1 MPVVMVNFHIEVL
14 LYGVCDYIF
23 TGNDFLDTSGL
34 TIEKIVAFFGF
45 AGFCGLRSSVLITLF
60 FFFKELKVM

>member
-1 MPVVMVNFHIEVL
+1 MPVVMGNFHIEVL

-34 TIEKIVAFFGF
+34 TIEKIVAFLALLDFVDYVQVF
-45 AGFCGLRSSVLITLF
+45 
-60 FFFKELKVM
+60 

>member
-45 AGFCGLRSSVLITLF
+45 ARFCGLHFCSVASRPSVLIT
-60 FFFKELKVM
+60 